1 MFVEIVFNFG
11 IPSLSDVYRRIKA
24 IFSSG
29 PAEAPAV
36 APLKT
41 MPAVAGGVQQTPPPR
56 PTATS
61 TQDPSARS
69 PLAPPPSPKLSATSS
84 STAPHGCTYGARVL
98 ASILRLMK

>member
-1 MFVEIVFNFG
+1 MQ
-11 IPSLSDVYRRIKA
+11 L
-24 IFSSG
+24 
-29 PAEAPAV
+29 
-36 APLKT
+36 T
-41 MPAVAGGVQQTPPPR
+41 VAGRDLGSQPPGGPDPAAKRRAKPDGRGGNRRMNTPPPR